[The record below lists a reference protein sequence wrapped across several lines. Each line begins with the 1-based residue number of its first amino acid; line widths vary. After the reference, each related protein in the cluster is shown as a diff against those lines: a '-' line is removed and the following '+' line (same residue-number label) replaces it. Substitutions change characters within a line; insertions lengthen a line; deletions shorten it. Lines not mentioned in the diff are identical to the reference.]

1 MKKIFNKPNSFFYK
15 RWSTIIFGLF
25 IYSVGYNLFLLEN
38 NLVAGDIEGVATI
51 FQDYISPPLLILIL
65 SICLQIAAFI
75 FLDKEKAM
83 GSLVGTMLFPLFV
96 YLTSG
101 VADLIIIEGNDL
113 MLASIFGGLLSG
125 FGAGL
130 AFKMNSNTGGTDILQ
145 QIMSKYFKISLG
157 KAKIMIDGL
166 IVIFGGFVFGWQMV
180 LYSIICIAIFGIVTD
195 RVMLGISS
203 TKALY
208 IISDKQEE
216 VKDYLLNKAS
226 RGLTIISAKGGFS
239 DKEQNII
246 MCLIKN
252 KQYFLVK
259 EELELIDKNAF
270 LIVTDAYQSLGGK

>member
-1 MKKIFNKPNSFFYK
+1 MKKIINKPNSFFYK
-15 RWSTIIFGLF
+15 KWLTVIFGLF

-38 NLVAGDIEGVATI
+38 NLVAGDIEGIATI

-83 GSLVGTMLFPLFV
+83 GSLIGTMLFPLFV

-101 VADLIIIEGNDL
+101 IADFIIIEGNDL
-113 MLASIFGGLLSG
+113 MLASVFGGLLSG

-145 QIMSKYFKISLG
+145 QIMSKYFKITLG
-157 KAKIMIDGL
+157 KAKIIVDGL

-252 KQYFLVK
+252 KQYFTVK
-259 EELELIDKNAF
+259 EELELIDRNAF